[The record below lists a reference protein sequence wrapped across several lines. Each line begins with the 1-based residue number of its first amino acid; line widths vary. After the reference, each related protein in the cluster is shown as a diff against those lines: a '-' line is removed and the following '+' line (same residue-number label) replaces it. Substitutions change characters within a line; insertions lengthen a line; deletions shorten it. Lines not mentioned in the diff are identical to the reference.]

1 MVRARWAGPGPGA
14 EPGPLRNAA
23 CASLQHLY
31 VWLVSEKAHERQR
44 AVRSCAA
51 LLRFLNDNLYL
62 HVSAR
67 LAGPT
72 PQSPSV
78 VPAKPPSLP
87 RLPRFGVQ
95 GPRGPC
101 RQDGVDP

>member
-1 MVRARWAGPGPGA
+1 MGGVRARWAGRSLARARSALQHSSP
-14 EPGPLRNAA
+14 
-23 CASLQHLY
+23 SLQHLY

-51 LLRFLNDNLYL
+51 LLKFLNDNLYL

-67 LAGPT
+67 LAGPM

-78 VPAKPPSLP
+78 FPAKSPSFP
-87 RLPRFGVQ
+87 AARTGWTPECAAPAR
-95 GPRGPC
+95 
-101 RQDGVDP
+101 